1 MHPLAIVGAT
11 AGKLAHHAVSGM
23 AGGLIIKNLPA
34 AKPAARK
41 ALVGG
46 LAGGIVAIR
55 WVAEAAE
62 EARLKAG
69 DMLAEARTSLGE
81 EVPPPSAVKAEDT
94 DTSTDHVDRAGALRG
109 VGWGA
114 PDRSVAA

>member
-11 AGKLAHHAVSGM
+11 AGKLAHYAISGVV
-23 AGGLIIKNLPA
+23 GGLIIKNLPA

-46 LAGGIVAIR
+46 LAGGIVASR
-55 WVAEAAE
+55 WLAEAAE

-69 DMLAEARTSLGE
+69 DVMAEARTSLGE
-81 EVPPPSAVKAEDT
+81 EVPPPSAVKVEND
-94 DTSTDHVDRAGALRG
+94 DHGHEH
-109 VGWGA
+109 
-114 PDRSVAA
+114 

>member
-1 MHPLAIVGAT
+1 MRPLAIVGAT
-11 AGKLAHHAVSGM
+11 VGKLTHYAVSGVV
-23 AGGLIIKNLPA
+23 GGLIIKSLPA

-46 LAGGIVAIR
+46 LAGGIVASR

-81 EVPPPSAVKAEDT
+81 EVPPPAAVQVET
-94 DTSTDHVDRAGALRG
+94 DDHGHEH
-109 VGWGA
+109 
-114 PDRSVAA
+114 

>member
-1 MHPLAIVGAT
+1 MHPLAVAGAT
-11 AGKLAHHAVSGM
+11 AGKLAHYAVSGVVG
-23 AGGLIIKNLPA
+23 ALIVQKLPA

-46 LAGGIVAIR
+46 LAGGIVAGR
-55 WVAEAAE
+55 WLSEATE

-81 EVPPPSAVKAEDT
+81 EAPPPSAVKV
-94 DTSTDHVDRAGALRG
+94 DHDDHGHQH
-109 VGWGA
+109 
-114 PDRSVAA
+114 